1 MLWNRVQTVHGVA
14 ASEWHNKAAFK
25 YKQNLHTVN
34 NDTEFFMTFTND
46 VNNSCAAPVQTTYKF
61 TKQ

>member
-1 MLWNRVQTVHGVA
+1 MNNGLTNKIFIGGINVVLWNRVQTVHGVA

-34 NDTEFFMTFTND
+34 NDTVHCT
-46 VNNSCAAPVQTTYKF
+46 VSRVV
-61 TKQ
+61 